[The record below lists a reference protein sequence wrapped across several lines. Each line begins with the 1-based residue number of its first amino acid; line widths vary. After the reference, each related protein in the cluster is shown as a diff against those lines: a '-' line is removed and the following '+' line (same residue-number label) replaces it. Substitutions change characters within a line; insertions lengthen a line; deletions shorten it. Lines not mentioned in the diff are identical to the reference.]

1 MIQDYRALAIFVAVA
16 DAGSFSL
23 AGRRLK
29 LSTSVVSH
37 HISKLEA
44 KLGVSL
50 LFRTSRRLSLTS
62 EGQAILDA
70 SRRMVLA
77 GDEALDALTEQT
89 GQPAGSLRITMPAFV
104 DRTNLRQ
111 AVWTFAKRYP
121 LVSLSVSNSDRQVDM
136 VRDRFDIAIRLGELS
151 DSSLKCR
158 RIADFERMLVASP
171 AYLATREPVLTIDD
185 LKACDFVG
193 ISILPDSMTVLG
205 GNQQVTFEPQNIRIE
220 VDTIS
225 AAISAVVSGLG
236 IQHLPTSEIAE
247 ELASGQ
253 LVQVL
258 PEWSLPLMGIYAV
271 WPDTGP
277 QKQLTRRF
285 IEHLLALD
293 EVMDADKA
301 L

>member
-16 DAGSFSL
+16 DAGSFSR
-23 AGRRLK
+23 AGRQLK

-70 SRRMVLA
+70 SRRMVVA
-77 GDEALDALTEQT
+77 GNEALDSLTEHT
-89 GQPAGSLRITMPAFV
+89 DQPVGSLRITMPAFV
-104 DRTNLRQ
+104 DRTHLRT
-111 AVWTFAKRYP
+111 AIWDFAKLYP
-121 LVSLSVSNSDRQVDM
+121 LVAISVNNSDFQVDL
-136 VRDRFDIAIRLGELS
+136 VKDRFDIAIRLGELS

-158 RIADFERMLVASP
+158 RIADFERVFVASP
-171 AYLATREPVLTIDD
+171 EYLSGRDAVETIED
-185 LKACDFVG
+185 LKACDFVR
-193 ISILPDSMTVLG
+193 ISMLSDAITVLDG
-205 GNQQVTFEPQNIRIE
+205 KHQVTFEPENVRIE
-220 VDTIS
+220 VDTI
-225 AAISAVVSGLG
+225 AAARSAVLSGLG
-236 IQHLPTSEIAE
+236 VQHLPTSEIAE

-253 LVQVL
+253 LVKLL
-258 PEWSLPLMGIYAV
+258 PEWELPMLGIYAV

-285 IEHLLALD
+285 IEYLLALD
-293 EVMDADKA
+293 EVMDAQQNW
-301 L
+301 